1 MIAGLERFRDYFR
14 DYADHYVLIGGVAAM
29 QWLEEADLNP
39 RATKD
44 FDIVLLVERLD
55 DQFLRRFWDFVKAG
69 GYNNLQKSTGE
80 RIYYRFTAPQASD
93 YPSMLEIF
101 SRVPEGLELWGEPEI
116 IPLPADDAASSL
128 SAILMNEDYY
138 GIVQENTRDRDGLP
152 LLSPQ
157 GLILLKAKAFLD
169 LSVRRAAGET
179 VDEKQIK
186 KHRNDVF
193 KLALLLTP
201 DQAATIPAA
210 VHGDLRAFLQSF
222 PVGAP
227 EWGSIREAARLG
239 GNMMEPVGILE
250 ALTEGFQPA

>member
-14 DYADHYVLIGGVAAM
+14 DYAEHYVLIGGVAAM

-55 DQFLRRFWDFVKAG
+55 GQFLGRFWDFVKAG
-69 GYNNLQKSTGE
+69 GYDNLQKSTGE
-80 RIYYRFTAPQASD
+80 RIYYRFTAPQAND

-101 SRVPEGLELWGEPEI
+101 SRAPEGLELWGQPEI
-116 IPLPADDAASSL
+116 IPLPAEDDASSL
-128 SAILMNEDYY
+128 SAILMDDDYY
-138 GIVQENTRDRDGLP
+138 EIVQEKTRTREGLP
-152 LLSPQ
+152 LLSPE

-169 LSVRRAAGET
+169 LSVRRAAGQN

-193 KLALLLTP
+193 KLALLLAP
-201 DQAATIPAA
+201 DQATTIPAT
-210 VHGDLRAFLQSF
+210 VHGDLGMFLQTF
-222 PVGAP
+222 PVGSP
-227 EWGSIREAARLG
+227 EWGSIRQASGVG
-239 GNMMEPVGILE
+239 GNAMNPVALLE
-250 ALTEGFQPA
+250 ALTGAFQPA